1 MSAAADMTENERQAY
16 ALAQRENCC
25 PTECVRDP
33 YECWSLY
40 GGLDRLLSPANGAPR
55 CAACKGKILIEEW
68 RTPAGF
74 KLPPHGRLLPPRRPR
89 GSDSRPG

>member
-1 MSAAADMTENERQAY
+1 MTAAADMTENERQAY

-25 PTECVRDP
+25 PVECMRDP

-40 GGLDRLLSPANGAPR
+40 GGIDRIMSPANGAPR

-68 RTPAGF
+68 RTPAG
-74 KLPPHGRLLPPRRPR
+74 
-89 GSDSRPG
+89 